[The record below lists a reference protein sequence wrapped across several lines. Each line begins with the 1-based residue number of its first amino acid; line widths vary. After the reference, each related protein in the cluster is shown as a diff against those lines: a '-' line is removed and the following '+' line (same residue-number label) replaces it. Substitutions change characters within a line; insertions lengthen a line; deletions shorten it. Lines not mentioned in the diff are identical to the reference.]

1 MLRAVFMGSDAFSVP
16 VVQRLIDGGPTLS
29 TPVAVVGVVTQPD
42 RPVGRGRRVAIGPV
56 KSLASERGIP
66 VLQPERLN
74 DERAQ
79 IELAGLRPDVLVVA
93 SYGQILPRSVLDMP
107 ARGALNL
114 HPSLLPRMRGPSPII
129 VTILEGLQ
137 ESGVTLMYMTARM
150 DAGPII
156 SQLDVY
162 VPGDATGGWLTGFM
176 AERSADLLMR
186 DLPAWLEGK
195 LEPRAQDEEDATYT
209 KLIKKTDGDIDWRME
224 AADIERR
231 VRAYNPWPWAYTW
244 FGGRQLRIMRAE
256 VVPGEAERGRVRIAA
271 DGGVEVGTAR
281 DVLRLLEVQLEGRR
295 PVDGRSFV
303 LGYPG
308 VNGVVLGNGA

>member
-1 MLRAVFMGSDAFSVP
+1 
-16 VVQRLIDGGPTLS
+16 
-29 TPVAVVGVVTQPD
+29 
-42 RPVGRGRRVAIGPV
+42 
-56 KSLASERGIP
+56 
-66 VLQPERLN
+66 
-74 DERAQ
+74 Q